1 MVNKCMFIGNLGAD
15 PETRQ
20 TAGGSV
26 TKFRLAVNE
35 RRKNGD
41 EWVDHTEWVRVVC
54 FGKLAENVQKFCQK
68 GKQVYVEGRIQ
79 TQKWQD
85 KDGKDQY
92 TTEIIAQEI
101 KFLGGKKEETS
112 GGYSS
117 SGGGYS
123 GGKAETGGGNPS
135 GEDDIPF

>member
-1 MVNKCMFIGNLGAD
+1 MLNRVMLIGNLGAD
-15 PETRQ
+15 PEMRQ

-26 TKFRLAVNE
+26 CKFRMATSHRVKE
-35 RRKNGD
+35 GD
-41 EWVDHTEWVRVVC
+41 TWVDKSEWHRVVC